1 MLILGKLRFLIHM
14 PPSLHLSSGLAL
26 LNPGGAPVPSAQLVA
41 NDKIGIEVAVL
52 LVFKRKMSTPFF
64 IYTELYFVLKN
75 SSMVT

>member
-1 MLILGKLRFLIHM
+1 M

-26 LNPGGAPVPSAQLVA
+26 LNPGRAPVPSAQLVA

-52 LVFKRKMSTPFF
+52 LVFKRKMSMPFF